1 MIYRKLD
8 ADGDMTFGG
17 GQNDFHRN
25 VPDGVAQAVM
35 TRLRLWRGEWF
46 ADNTAGTPWL
56 THVLGERTSEIRDAV
71 IRSRIIDTPGVN
83 RLVDYTS
90 AVDVDTRHMT
100 VNAEIDTIYGQTRFA
115 QELKA

>member
-17 GQNDFHRN
+17 GKNDFHRN

-56 THVLGERTSEIRDAV
+56 THVLGERTSEIRDSV
-71 IRSRIIDTPGVN
+71 IRSRIIGTPGVN
-83 RLVDYTS
+83 RLIDYEAT
-90 AVDVDTRHMT
+90 VDVDTRHMT
-100 VNAEIDTIYGQTRFA
+100 VAAEIDTIYGQTRFA